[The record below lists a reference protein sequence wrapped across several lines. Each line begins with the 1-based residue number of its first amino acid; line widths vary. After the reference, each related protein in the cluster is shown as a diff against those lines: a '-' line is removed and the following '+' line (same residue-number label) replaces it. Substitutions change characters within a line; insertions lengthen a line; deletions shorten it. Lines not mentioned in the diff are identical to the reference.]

1 MPRLRPRLTY
11 ANLMATIALFVAL
24 GGGAYAAIS
33 SIPGGDGV
41 IHSCYQSKGGG
52 LRVVA
57 AKKKCSRGEHALSWN
72 QVGRPGR
79 QGNQGIQGVQGVP
92 GPSNA
97 FEVARDVGPM
107 NIGTTPVTVAT
118 LANLPP
124 GSYVVSAKTE
134 VNSPSGGAT
143 DVTCMLHAEGDSDAG
158 DAYVGGGSS
167 ATYVAVIPLT
177 LTHTF
182 ASVGSVTLT
191 CLKDLAATANVANTK
206 IVAIKVATE
215 THSAVTG

>member
-1 MPRLRPRLTY
+1 
-11 ANLMATIALFVAL
+11 MATIAVFVAF

-33 SIPGGDGV
+33 SIPGPDGV
-41 IHSCYQSKGGG
+41 IHGCYKKKKGN

-57 AKKKCSRGEHALSWN
+57 ARKKCSHSERALSWN
-72 QVGRPGR
+72 QVGR
-79 QGNQGIQGVQGVP
+79 QGPQGIPGAPGAKGDKGDI

-97 FEVARDVGPM
+97 FEVFRDAGPA

-118 LANLPP
+118 LANLPA

-134 VNSPSGGAT
+134 LTSPSAGST
-143 DVTCMLHAEGDSDAG
+143 DVACTLRAEGDSDTG
-158 DAYVGGGSS
+158 DAFIGGGTS
-167 ATYVAVIPLT
+167 ATFFAMIPLT

-182 ASVGSVTLT
+182 SGVGAVTLS
-191 CLKDLAATANVANTK
+191 CAKDLAATANVNNTK
-206 IVAIKVATE
+206 IVAIKVGTE